1 MVQETIN
8 ILGKDVTFGYCYA
21 VELSF
26 KTLAEEDIHSFI
38 PVAIKTVS
46 EDKRLP
52 DIQRCVYLILA
63 SMLAYYESKGEKA
76 PIEDKDLM
84 FNCSAEELG
93 LALGTVIKL
102 YSQNFD
108 RLSEVFKPYA
118 LQLGVLEFVVAC
130 RDILGD

>member
-21 VELSF
+21 VEISF

-52 DIQRCVYLILA
+52 DIQKSVYLILA

-102 YSQNFD
+102 YSQFYHLIQEEAEKAAKEKGSKGKN
-108 RLSEVFKPYA
+108 
-118 LQLGVLEFVVAC
+118 
-130 RDILGD
+130 

>member
-8 ILGKDVTFGYCYA
+8 ILGKDVTLGYCYA
-21 VELSF
+21 VEISF
-26 KTLAEEDIHSFI
+26 KTLAEEEIHNFVPLAVKS
-38 PVAIKTVS
+38 VS

-52 DIQRCVYLILA
+52 DIQKSVYLILA

-102 YSQNFD
+102 YSQFYHLIPEEAEKAAKEKGSKGKN
-108 RLSEVFKPYA
+108 
-118 LQLGVLEFVVAC
+118 
-130 RDILGD
+130 

>member
-8 ILGKDVTFGYCYA
+8 ILGKDVILGYCYA
-21 VELSF
+21 VEISF
-26 KTLAEEDIHSFI
+26 KTLAEEEIHNFVPLAVKS
-38 PVAIKTVS
+38 VS

-52 DIQRCVYLILA
+52 DIQKSCYLILA

-84 FNCSAEELG
+84 YNCGAEELG

-102 YSQNFD
+102 YSQFYHLVPEEAEDAAKEKGKGGKN
-108 RLSEVFKPYA
+108 
-118 LQLGVLEFVVAC
+118 
-130 RDILGD
+130 